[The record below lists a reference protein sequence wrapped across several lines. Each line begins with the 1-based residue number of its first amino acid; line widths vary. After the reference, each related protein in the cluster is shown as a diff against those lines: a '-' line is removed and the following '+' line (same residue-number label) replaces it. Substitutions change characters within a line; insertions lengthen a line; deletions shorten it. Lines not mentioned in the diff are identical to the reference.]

1 MSLAQTEARADEVP
15 VYGYEN
21 SGQDSQ
27 DAEADA
33 QGDIGKAHE
42 SGAEAVN
49 QIENRVG
56 KSQFLPQRR
65 ERLRGVEDATEVYE
79 RRQNEGRHYRDA
91 VKAFG
96 VYAVYEAGEGEYK
109 RRKNKE

>member
-42 SGAEAVN
+42 SGPETVY

-91 VKAFG
+91 VKAFC
-96 VYAVYEAGEGEYK
+96 VDSVHESCK
-109 RRKNKE
+109 RKNQRG